1 MIRAFRDTDRP
12 SRAAGPFEGE
22 MARLEVSRRGFL
34 AGALA
39 GGAGAAV
46 PVDLMARAAEALA
59 ASGARFFTTAEYVTC
74 DALCARMLPS
84 DDGRPGAREARAV
97 DFIDLFLSAFD
108 LPTSAAD
115 QPAIWVRGR
124 FSGRNPYPMAAGG
137 TASHRYPPSDMEDA
151 DGRRHFL
158 PVSPHRRIA
167 WHARLYG
174 AAAITENPDL
184 PVAYRDAVRRGLIPL
199 DPPLRELYRAGLVAF
214 DDVARSTSG
223 APFSE
228 LASAVQDSIL
238 LLASGGT
245 SFGGAGHAAR
255 VPQAAARL
263 FPVLEA
269 HTLQGCFALPEY
281 GGNRDRAMWRVAK
294 WEGDT
299 QPLGNTVYDPEL
311 GASDLG
317 EAQGHNAGF
326 GASGVYLP
334 QGGYREVRPVSGPD
348 PSADLHEG
356 PSIAALLGLR

>member
-1 MIRAFRDTDRP
+1 MIRAFRETGRP
-12 SRAAGPFEGE
+12 AGPAGPLEGE
-22 MARLEVSRRGFL
+22 MARLEVTRRGFL

-39 GGAGAAV
+39 GSAGAAV

-74 DALCARMLPS
+74 DALCARILPS

-108 LPTSAAD
+108 LPASAAD
-115 QPAIWVRGR
+115 QPAIWVHGR
-124 FSGRNPYPMAAGG
+124 YSGRNPYPAPTGG
-137 TASHRYPPSDMEDA
+137 SASHRYPPSDMEDSG
-151 DGRRHFL
+151 GRRHFL
-158 PVSPHRRIA
+158 PVTRNRQMA
-167 WHARLYG
+167 WRARLYG

-184 PVAYRDAVRRGLIPL
+184 PVAYRDVVRRGLVPL

-214 DDVARSTSG
+214 DDVARSTAG

-228 LASAVQDSIL
+228 LAGAVQDSIL
-238 LLASGGT
+238 LQASGGT
-245 SFGGAGHAAR
+245 SFGGAGHAPN

-281 GGNRDRAMWRVAK
+281 GGNRDRAMWQVAK
-294 WEGDT
+294 WDGDT
-299 QPLGNTVYDPEL
+299 QPLGNTVYDPEA

-317 EAQGHNAGF
+317 ETQGHNVGY
-326 GASGVYLP
+326 GAPGVYVP
-334 QGGYREVRPVSGPD
+334 RGGYREVRSVSGPD
-348 PSADLHEG
+348 PSADPHEG
-356 PSIAALLGLR
+356 PAIAALLGLR